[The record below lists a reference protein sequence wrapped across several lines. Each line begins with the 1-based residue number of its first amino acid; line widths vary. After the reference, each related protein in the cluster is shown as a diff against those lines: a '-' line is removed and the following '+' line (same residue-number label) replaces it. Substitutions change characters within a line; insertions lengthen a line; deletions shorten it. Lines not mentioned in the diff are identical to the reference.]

1 MRRLEAIMERLR
13 AEDGCPWD
21 REQDLGS
28 LRHYLLE
35 EAYEVLEVMDGSD
48 TEAHCEELGD
58 LLLQIVFQ
66 SQIRKEEGA
75 FELAD
80 VINSISDKMERRHPH
95 VFGDE
100 EAHDSEAVESR
111 WEEIKRQEGK
121 GGILDVSSHL
131 PALMQAE
138 KLGKKAAKV
147 GFDWQD
153 ETGPMA
159 KLEEELMELKQ
170 ALESGDKAAIEAE
183 LGDLLF
189 AGVNVGRHAGIRPE
203 LALLGT
209 VRRFKQRFAYITDR
223 LAEKGRSPDS
233 ASLDELD
240 ALWEEAKAGDVP
252 S

>member
-1 MRRLEAIMERLR
+1 MERLR
-13 AEDGCPWD
+13 ADDGCPWD
-21 REQDLGS
+21 REQTLKT

-35 EAYEVLEVMDGSD
+35 ETYEVLEVMEGSN
-48 TEAHCEELGD
+48 TSAHCEELGD

-75 FELAD
+75 FALAD
-80 VINSISDKMERRHPH
+80 VINSISEKMERRHPH

-100 EAHDSEAVESR
+100 HAADAGAVETR
-111 WEEIKRQEGK
+111 WEEIKKQEGK
-121 GGILDVSSHL
+121 GGLLDVSPDL

-153 ETGPMA
+153 ISGPLA
-159 KLEEELMELKQ
+159 KLEEEILELKE
-170 ALESGDKAAIEAE
+170 ALQSGDQEAIEAE

-209 VRRFKQRFAYITDR
+209 VGRFKERFAYITHR
-223 LAEKGRSPDS
+223 LAETGRSPEM
-233 ASLDELD
+233 ASLEELD
-240 ALWEEAKAGDVP
+240 TLWEEAKAGVVP

>member
-1 MRRLEAIMERLR
+1 MERLR

-21 REQDLGS
+21 REQDLGT
-28 LRHYLLE
+28 LRHYLVE
-35 EAYEVLEVMDGSD
+35 EAYEVLEVMDGED
-48 TEAHCEELGD
+48 ADAHCEELGD

-66 SQIRKEEGA
+66 AQIRREEGA
-75 FELAD
+75 FDLSD
-80 VINSISDKMERRHPH
+80 VIRSISDKMERRHPH

-100 EAHDSEAVESR
+100 EVEDSAAVETR
-111 WEEIKRQEGK
+111 WEEIKKQEGK
-121 GGILDVSSHL
+121 GGVLDVPSHL

-153 ETGPMA
+153 EAGPLA

-170 ALESGDKAAIEAE
+170 ALASGEKAAIEAE

-209 VRRFKQRFAYITDR
+209 VRRFKERFTHITRR
-223 LAEKGRSPDS
+223 LAETGRTPES

-240 ALWEEAKAGDVP
+240 ALWEEAKTGVAP